1 MGSINKRVRTS
12 YGVMVSVDDI
22 KRYKDIINRDCS
34 ESLEYCEA
42 KIALEHAIPE
52 WLARKAW
59 SIAKEI
65 HFMQQIIEATGHEWY
80 ALDDINRNLKN
91 MGY

>member
-1 MGSINKRVRTS
+1 MGRLNKRTRTS
-12 YGVMVSVDDI
+12 YGIMISVDDI
-22 KRYKDIINRDCS
+22 KRYKYIIDRGHS
-34 ESLEYCEA
+34 EMLEYCEA

-59 SIAKEI
+59 LVAKEI

-80 ALDDINRNLKN
+80 ALDDITRNLKN
-91 MGY
+91 MED